1 MYDVIILG
9 GGPGGYLA
17 AERAGA
23 AGKKVLVIEKRSIG
37 GVCLNEGCIPSKALL
52 NSAKIYDH
60 AKDAKA
66 FGVTAENAQIDQKA
80 VVKRKNRTVKRLVGG
95 VKAQFREFGVETVD
109 GEGKVLPKNGEN
121 FVVGVGDDIYEAE
134 HLILAMGSSPII
146 LPLPGVEEGIES
158 GKIMTNREILDLEE
172 IPGKLVIVGG
182 GVIGLEMAAYFQTV
196 GSEVTVVE
204 MLDHIAG
211 PTDRAIS
218 DILQQNLAKKGV
230 TFELEAKVT
239 SFEDGMVHFEK
250 DGETH
255 AIEADKI
262 LLSIGRRPNG
272 QNNGLENIGI
282 EMDRAAVKVDK
293 HMRTNVD
300 KCWAIGDLVGGLM
313 LAHTA
318 YREAEV
324 AVHDMLGIED
334 ENKTCAVPSVIY
346 TQPEVAG
353 VGETT
358 ESANAKGLDF
368 VEVTLPMNFS
378 GRYMAENERGDGIC
392 KLLFDKAKRT
402 MIGCHL
408 IGSYASE
415 IIFSAGLMIDL
426 ELDIETLRRQI
437 FPHPSVCEIIREGLF
452 AVEL

>member
-37 GVCLNEGCIPSKALL
+37 GVCLNEGCIPSKAFL
-52 NSAKIYDH
+52 NSAKLYDH
-60 AKDAKA
+60 AKDSSA
-66 FGVTAENAQIDQKA
+66 FGVTAENAQIDQKK

-95 VKAQFREFGVETVD
+95 VKAQFRNFGVETVD
-109 GEGKVLPKNGEN
+109 GEGKVLPKNGDN
-121 FVVGVGDDIYEAE
+121 FVVGVGDDTYEAE

-146 LPLPGVEEGIES
+146 LPLPGVEEGMAS

-172 IPGKLVIVGG
+172 IPETLVIVGG

-196 GSEVTVVE
+196 GSDVTVVE

-211 PTDRAIS
+211 PTDRDVS
-218 DILQQNLAKKGV
+218 DILQKNLEKQGV

-239 SFEDGMVHFEK
+239 SFEDGKVHYEK

-255 AIEADKI
+255 AIEAEKI

-272 QNNGLENIGI
+272 QDNGLENIGV
-282 EMDRAAVKVDK
+282 ELDRAAVKVDE
-293 HMRTNVD
+293 HMRTNVP

-324 AVHDMLGIED
+324 AVHDMLGID
-334 ENKTCAVPSVIY
+334 DKMKNDAVPSVIY

-358 ESANAKGLDF
+358 ASAEEKGLDF
-368 VEVTLPMNFS
+368 EEVKLLMNFS

-392 KLLFDKAKRT
+392 KMLFDKNKKT
-402 MIGCHL
+402 LIGCHI

-415 IIFSAGLMIDL
+415 IIFAAGMMIDL
-426 ELDIETLRRQI
+426 ELDIETMRRQI
-437 FPHPSVCEIIREGLF
+437 FPHPSVVEIIREGLF
-452 AVEL
+452 AVDL